1 MTSNLRST
9 LKRLHPNVWI
19 LSITSFLTDI
29 SSEMILNLIPLFL
42 FNVLGVRTSIVG
54 LIEGLAETTASLVK
68 IYSGNLSDRLK
79 KRKRLAVI
87 GYGLSSVAK
96 PFLYFASSWS
106 WVLGVRFFDRVG
118 KGVRTAPRDALL
130 AGSVADERRGL
141 AFGLHRAGDT
151 AGAFTGLGIAALIVW
166 FSQSNSELLSRKTF
180 QIAVLASI
188 IPAFLAV
195 IILALG
201 AKEVA
206 IPEKPESAPE
216 LNPLGLGRSFRTF
229 LFVVVLFTLGNSSDA
244 FIILRGQE
252 RGLSVLQIMLM
263 LLTFNAIYA
272 ILSGPAG
279 SLSDR
284 IDRRYLLLA
293 GWFVYGLIYLGFAS
307 AQSGV
312 QIWIFFGLY
321 GIYYA
326 MTEGTARALV
336 ADLTSPDLRGTAYGW
351 YHAAVGLTAFPA
363 SLIAGL
369 LWQGIGSWQGFGPS
383 APFYF
388 GASLALLAGVLFYLT
403 VEAGPAQDSSGRQFH
418 EN

>member
-1 MTSNLRST
+1 MSSKFRSR

-19 LSITSFLTDI
+19 LSLTSFLTDV

-54 LIEGLAETTASLVK
+54 LIEGIAETTASLIK
-68 IYSGNLSDRLK
+68 IYSGNLSDRLQ

-118 KGVRTAPRDALL
+118 KGIRTAPRDALL
-130 AGSVADERRGL
+130 AGSVTGERRGL

-195 IILALG
+195 ITLALG

-206 IPEKPESAPE
+206 IPQKSESAPG
-216 LNPLGLGRSFRTF
+216 LNLLGLGRSFRTF
-229 LFVVVLFTLGNSSDA
+229 LLVVVLFTLGNSSDA

-272 ILSGPAG
+272 ALSGPAG

-284 IDRRYLLLA
+284 IDRRYLLLG

-336 ADLTSPDLRGTAYGW
+336 ADLTSADLRGTAYGW

-369 LWQGIGSWQGFGPS
+369 LWQGIGSWPGFGPS

-388 GASLALLAGVLFYLT
+388 GASMALLAGVQFYLT
-403 VEAGPAQDSSGRQFH
+403 VEAGADQDSSGR
-418 EN
+418 